1 MLFQSCMAYY
11 LQWDAQEY
19 WLLLMVIKVV
29 SKQFYKFG
37 PYSVIM
43 TKWVNFWVN
52 TFGELL

>member
-43 TKWVNFWVN
+43 TKWVN